1 MRGVAFSRWPG
12 GLLAGSTTLLVAV
25 TAISA
30 ESVATE
36 AAVSREKAA
45 KAAADDYYT
54 RRARNI
60 LDAERAAAMKPHP
73 LAATYPGK
81 EIVVCEAGCPE
92 RTPQVVFIRPEIPKT
107 VEASEGVMVPT
118 ASSDGRAVP
127 TDQVACVAG
136 CYGAEPAV
144 PAATPIVSHEGTQPN
159 LLRPSISID
168 EWTPPLRERKTI
180 DDKLSPV
187 R

>member
-1 MRGVAFSRWPG
+1 MRSVAFSRWPS
-12 GLLAGSTTLLVAV
+12 GLLAGCAALLAAV
-25 TAISA
+25 IAIPA
-30 ESVATE
+30 TSVAAET
-36 AAVSREKAA
+36 AASREKAA

-81 EIVVCEAGCPE
+81 DIVVCEAGCPE
-92 RTPQVVFIRPEIPKT
+92 RTPQVVFVRPEIPET
-107 VEASEGVMVPT
+107 VEANEGVMVPT

-136 CYGAEPAV
+136 CYGAEQA
-144 PAATPIVSHEGTQPN
+144 ADATPIVPQPGPEPD
-159 LLRPSISID
+159 LLRPSFSVD
-168 EWTPPLRERKTI
+168 DWTPPLRERKTI